1 MVCKRP
7 LLFNENAFDGW
18 FFLIVKIL
26 HTILHI
32 QANDLKSKG
41 IALLGNKEIY
51 LYQSNSRN
59 VIYSFHK
66 SMYRNIMKTLY
77 VSISILDASKL
88 EPYNFESSMLAQL
101 SLVKLVFH
109 NNGFAFIT

>member
-32 QANDLKSKG
+32 PANDLKSKG
-41 IALLGNKEIY
+41 IALLGNKEPY
-51 LYQSNSRN
+51 LYQILAMLYILFIKVCSE
-59 VIYSFHK
+59 K
-66 SMYRNIMKTLY
+66 PLY
-77 VSISILDASKL
+77 VPILILDASKL
-88 EPYNFESSMLAQL
+88 EPYNLEPSMLAQL

-109 NNGFAFIT
+109 NNVFAFIT

>member
-41 IALLGNKEIY
+41 IALLGDKEPY
-51 LYQSNSRN
+51 LYQILVMLYIFFIKVCIENL
-59 VIYSFHK
+59 K
-66 SMYRNIMKTLY
+66 KPLY
-77 VSISILDASKL
+77 VSILILDASKL
-88 EPYNFESSMLAQL
+88 EPYNFEPSMLAQL

-109 NNGFAFIT
+109 NNVFAFIT

>member
-41 IALLGNKEIY
+41 IALLGNKEPY
-51 LYQSNSRN
+51 LYQIL
-59 VIYSFHK
+59 VMLHIFFHK
-66 SMYRNIMKTLY
+66 SMYRKSHYMYLY
-77 VSISILDASKL
+77 
-88 EPYNFESSMLAQL
+88 
-101 SLVKLVFH
+101 
-109 NNGFAFIT
+109 